1 MSNLMKFMMVI
12 ISIAVLAF
20 LNSYASARK
29 AGEVK
34 RKEAVL
40 PKHRMA
46 A

>member
-1 MSNLMKFMMVI
+1 MKFMMVI
-12 ISIAVLAF
+12 ISIAVLPF

-29 AGEVK
+29 QGEVK
-34 RKEAVL
+34 SKKAVL